1 MILGYARVS
10 TSDQS
15 LDGQRDALEKA
26 GVGRLYADIMTGTAR
41 SRPEPP

>member
-15 LDGQRDALEKA
+15 LDGQRDALA
-26 GVGRLYADIMTGTAR
+26 AVGAGRLFADTITGTAP
-41 SRPEPP
+41 SSTGC